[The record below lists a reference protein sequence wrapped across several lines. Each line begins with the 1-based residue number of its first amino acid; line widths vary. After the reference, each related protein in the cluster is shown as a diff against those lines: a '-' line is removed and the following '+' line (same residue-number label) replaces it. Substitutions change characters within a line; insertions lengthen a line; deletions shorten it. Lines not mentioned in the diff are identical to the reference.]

1 MTTEKKMQ
9 TLICAILDESGSM
22 QTKVQDVIG
31 GWNAFLE
38 KQQGVEADEAT
49 LILTKF
55 NTVVSVVFNGLPI
68 AQVPKL
74 DAKTYTPGGMTALY
88 DAFAESIRWADK
100 VSFDR
105 AICLVITDGLENS
118 SRETSREQVQ
128 AIIKERTDRGTWS
141 FVYLGEDPQRWAK
154 ETGTAAGNV
163 AQYQHGD
170 PRASFAAASEGIY
183 IARRSAEPRFDH
195 VLDPN
200 AAKKDDA

>member
-1 MTTEKKMQ
+1 MTTEKKTR
-9 TLICAILDESGSM
+9 TLLVAILDESGSM

-38 KQQGVEADEAT
+38 KQQEVKEDEAT

-55 NTVVSVVFNGLPI
+55 NTVVSVIQNGLPI

-105 AICLVITDGLENS
+105 AICVVITDGLENS

-154 ETGTAAGNV
+154 EMGTSVRNT
-163 AQYQHGD
+163 AQYNHGD
-170 PRASFAAASEGIY
+170 PQASFAAASVGIQ
-183 IARRSAEPRFDH
+183 ISRRAAGTQFDH
-195 VLDPN
+195 VLDPD
-200 AAKKDDA
+200 KKDDA